1 MRRFV
6 SAAWRMEA
14 YRLKGKWQQHATA
27 GQPRD
32 TSAAEFLSI
41 IAYVKNSKCVL
52 NNQNI
57 FLAKH
62 SSVMNR

>member
-6 SAAWRMEA
+6 SAAWRMGV
-14 YRLKGKWQQHATA
+14 YRLEGKWQQHATA

-41 IAYVKNSKCVL
+41 IPVFKNSKCIIFD
-52 NNQNI
+52 QNI
-57 FLAKH
+57 FSA
-62 SSVMNR
+62 